1 MAECNKPLHVSDFQ
15 NDELFGLFADK
26 LSDMVTRY
34 DSELHL
40 IYANPTFEKFTG
52 LTSTALIGK
61 THAELAFGIEIVS
74 YWDNILAEVTRTCN
88 SATTEFACRVHAEPL
103 YFQSWAIPEVRS
115 DGSLQSVITVSRDI
129 TKRYSEEKT
138 LGESQAKDRE
148 LVEYANS
155 IILRIDTRGR
165 IVFVNDFALRF
176 FGFKAEEIL
185 GRNVVG
191 AIMPETDSSGKN
203 LREMMEDILENP
215 EEYANNE
222 NENVLRDGT
231 RVWIAWTNSFLE
243 DKYGTF
249 SGLLCI
255 GADLTE
261 RKRAEDALKESEAKY
276 RQLFEMESDAILLI
290 DNDTGGIIEA
300 NLAAA
305 ELYGYSREE
314 LLQLSDTDLSAEPEQ
329 TFTDGLRQKEKAP
342 VRLNRRKDGS
352 IFPVETTA
360 RYFSW
365 KGRRVYISAIRN
377 VTEAQRAREALEA
390 ARRQLTDI
398 IEFLPDGTFVIDR
411 AGKVIAWNRAIEK
424 MTGMPKEKMLG
435 KGDYAYSV
443 PFYGRPRP
451 ILIDLVMQSNDEHSD
466 LYDLSERQ
474 GSLLFGEVL
483 IPETYERKG
492 AYLWGMASPLYD
504 TGGTLIGAIEAI
516 RDITGR
522 KQLESA
528 LLNREAE
535 LEEKARQLEE
545 INTALK
551 VLLKR
556 REQDARELG
565 ESILSNVKESVL
577 PFLDKLKRGH
587 LDENQKT
594 YIELIESQ
602 LNEIVSPF
610 LKNLSAQFASLTPME
625 IKVAN
630 LIKEGKLSKEIAEIL
645 GVAEQ
650 TVLTHRNNLR
660 AKLGLRNQKANL
672 RSHLMS
678 LT

>member
-1 MAECNKPLHVSDFQ
+1 MAECNKPPHAPDFQ
-15 NDELFGLFADK
+15 NSDLFGLFAGK

-34 DSELHL
+34 DSGLHI
-40 IYANPTFEKFTG
+40 IYANPAFEKFTG
-52 LTSTALIGK
+52 LTSTAIIGK
-61 THAELAFGIEIVS
+61 THAELAFGAEIVPH
-74 YWDNILAEVTRTCN
+74 WDNILAEVTRTCK
-88 SATTEFACRVHAEPL
+88 SATTDFTCRVHAETL
-103 YFQSWAIPEVRS
+103 YFQSWAIPEVGS
-115 DGSLQSVITVSRDI
+115 DGSLRSVITVSRDI
-129 TKRYSEEKT
+129 TIRNSVEKA
-138 LGESQAKDRE
+138 LGESEAGYRE

-165 IVFVNDFALRF
+165 ITFLNDFALRF

-191 AIMPETDSSGKN
+191 TIMAEMDSSGNN
-203 LREMMEDILENP
+203 LREMMEDMLKNP
-215 EEYANNE
+215 ERYTNKE

-231 RVWIAWTNSFLE
+231 RVWIAWTNKFLE
-243 DKYGTF
+243 DENGTF

-255 GADLTE
+255 GNDLTE
-261 RKRAEDALKESEAKY
+261 RKRAEEALQESEAKY

-290 DNDTGGIIEA
+290 DNDTGRIIEA
-300 NLAAA
+300 NSTAAS
-305 ELYGYSREE
+305 LYGYSREE
-314 LLQLSDTDLSAEPEQ
+314 LLLLNDTDLSSEPEQ
-329 TFTDGLRQKEKAP
+329 TCTDRLEQKVKVP
-342 VRLNRRKDGS
+342 VRLNRKKSES
-352 IFPVETTA
+352 IFPAEITA

-365 KGRRVYISAIRN
+365 KGRRVHISAVRN
-377 VTEAQRAREALEA
+377 IIEAQRAREAMEA

-398 IEFLPDGTFVIDR
+398 IEFLPDATFVIDR
-411 AGKVIAWNRAIEK
+411 EGKVIAWNRAIEI
-424 MTGMPKEKMLG
+424 MTGVPKEKMLG
-435 KGDYAYSV
+435 RGDYAYSI
-443 PFYGRPRP
+443 PFYGKRRP
-451 ILIDLVMQSNDEHSD
+451 ILIDLVMESNEDHVD
-466 LYDLSERQ
+466 LYALSERQ
-474 GSLLFGEVL
+474 GKLLFGEMLV
-483 IPETYERKG
+483 PETYGGKG
-492 AYLWGMASPLYD
+492 AYLWGTASPLYD
-504 TGGTLIGAIEAI
+504 MNGTLIGAVEAI
-516 RDITGR
+516 RDITER

-535 LEEKARQLEE
+535 LEEKAHQLEE

-556 REQDARELG
+556 REEDARELG
-565 ESILSNVKESVL
+565 ESILSNVKESVF
-577 PFLDKLKRGH
+577 PFLEKLKRGH

-594 YIELIESQ
+594 YLELVESQ
-602 LNEIVSPF
+602 LDEIVSPF
-610 LKNLSAQFASLTPME
+610 LKNLSAKFANLTPME

-660 AKLGLRNQKANL
+660 SKLGLRNQKANL